1 MRLPS
6 LFARRGFLLGAAL
19 VGAVV
24 LAAACAHWLAPFDP
38 VRNNYRYRLGE
49 PNGIFLLGTDR
60 YGRDVFSRILF
71 GARVSLGIGFS
82 VAVVSGLAGGLAGLA
97 AGWWRRADPW
107 IMRVMDGLMAFP
119 GVLLAIALAASLGP
133 GLGNVI
139 IALVITGWAGYARLA
154 RAQVLKVKEM
164 DYVAAARSL
173 GASDARIV
181 WRHVLPNTIQ
191 PVLIQATI
199 GMASAILA
207 ESTLSFLGLGVL
219 APTPSWGAMLND
231 ARNHLFDAPH
241 MIIFPALGIMAA
253 VLAFNLLGDALRDW
267 LDPRTRSFLITQDL
281 AR

>member
-119 GVLLAIALAASLGP
+119 GVLLAIALAATLGP
-133 GLGNVI
+133 SEVTVVV
-139 IALVITGWAGYARLA
+139 ALTVAYAPRTARVMRGAVLVA
-154 RAQVLKVKEM
+154 RAQ
-164 DYVAAARSL
+164 DYVEAAHAIGARTPRIL
-173 GASDARIV
+173 ARHI
-181 WRHVLPNTIQ
+181 LPACTAPLVVQ
-191 PVLIQATI
+191 QTYVFAV
-199 GMASAILA
+199 AILA
-207 ESTLSFLGLGVL
+207 EAVLNFVGVGPPPPAPTLGSIIADGRDAMVEAPWVMLCPGVAIAMLVLGL
-219 APTPSWGAMLND
+219 
-231 ARNHLFDAPH
+231 
-241 MIIFPALGIMAA
+241 
-253 VLAFNLLGDALRDW
+253 NLLGDGLRDA
-267 LDPRTRSFLITQDL
+267 LDPRMR
-281 AR
+281 RMVR